1 MERCDGQLM
10 MAAQRGLSRLDAR
23 RSDHAGRRITE
34 SGVAPVTSVIKCSNK
49 GLLHL
54 FGLRRYIRESTIRID
69 TMQGVS
75 YAMVTNISRRPPGRP
90 KGFIPDEALDRAVEM
105 FWEHG
110 YEGVDV
116 DRIARAVNVTKPAL
130 YREFG
135 DKPTLLLRAVERYAT
150 YGAPRMAAFQAEP
163 DIHKAVTGFCE
174 ATVYTTTGDAR
185 SGCMLAAAALGQSDR
200 VTEIRSWLGKSLTAA
215 ADTFA
220 KRFEQEMKA
229 GRLTRTASAKVRARL
244 LVDLLQGLQ
253 LRAKAGIAREQLLQD
268 ARSYV
273 PLILCK

>member
-1 MERCDGQLM
+1 M
-10 MAAQRGLSRLDAR
+10 
-23 RSDHAGRRITE
+23 RSNVPM
-34 SGVAPVTSVIKCSNK
+34 GV
-49 GLLHL
+49 LLHL
-54 FGLRRYIRESTIRID
+54 SVLQRYIRESTILVD
-69 TMQGVS
+69 AMQGVS
-75 YAMVTNISRRPPGRP
+75 YAVVTNIPKRPPGRP

-130 YREFG
+130 YRAFG
-135 DKPTLLLRAVERYAT
+135 DKPTLLLRAVERYALT
-150 YGAPRMAAFQAEP
+150 YGEPRMAAFHAEP
-163 DIHKAVTGFCE
+163 DVHKAVTAFCE
-174 ATVYTTTGDAR
+174 ATVNTTTGDVR

-200 VTEIRSWLGKSLTAA
+200 VSEIRSWLGKSLTAA

-229 GRLTRTASAKVRARL
+229 GRLTRTVSAKVRARV

-273 PLILCK
+273 PLILGD